1 MFLIFTLV
9 KSCCLV
15 SKEIWFLSNLA
26 LAVPQVL
33 SCLAFNIST
42 WVPNFLSILVM
53 LVNKSIL
60 YLTALTVKPVS
71 ILALYVFL
79 AITLTSLL
87 LSVCCCTLSLN
98 TWTCSP
104 NDCTWG
110 LEAWALNGWGCK
122 STIVGSPTAE
132 SLPVLTWLVVIVTDL
147 LRILLILLIIL
158 LNLPLA
164 LSVQLI
170 VNDLFGIFLL
180 ITLFILAVA
189 LSVQSILNL
198 LSDIFKPLTLLTTL
212 LALSVQFIVNFLL
225 GITLLANW
233 ERVLRTAPPFVQVTT
248 TFIALEEG
256 ALVTL
261 FIVELALSWQF
272 IVTVTDLL
280 PILAILFI
288 LDVALSWQF
297 IVTVTVLFPILVM
310 LFILDVA
317 LSWQST
323 FICIVLSCL
332 AIIFSNTG
340 VALSLHVTLISTFS
354 VFLFNPNLDNISPTV
369 SFNETSILIL
379 TFLFPSLVKSSTS
392 FFASLTFSFPYTLT
406 SVIAWPFTSNW
417 PFSFLVNFNWSPFF
431 TVTSVIAWPFT
442 SNWPFSLI
450 AIGNWSLP
458 LTEILVTALPS
469 TSNWPLLTLASAIL
483 SWPFTN
489 KVTVPF
495 LLTAKLSTSFFTFS
509 APEVSP
515 SIFALAVPSL
525 PSTSSTSFF
534 TFSPPEVSPSIFVL
548 AVPSLPSTLS
558 TSFSTFSAPE
568 VSPSTSALAVPFLL
582 PTLSTSFSTF
592 SAPEVS
598 PSTFILGLL
607 SFSSVLFNSSNI
619 LSIVSST
626 SCLPSISTPGL
637 HMYSPIICNCSL
649 NVLAFL
655 RASSIP
661 SNCNIAVAVFPP
673 KASTI
678 FSNISTFSTP
688 YVCAYI
694 IVLISFGNSL
704 TLFWIFSNS
713 PSPLTP
719 ILYLSFISSGIA
731 FIADSTLSFSLK
743 YWEASAIKSTLACFP
758 SICSTAV
765 IMLLTWS
772 EVSNPSACMAIL
784 TLVVDIESIASFNAL
799 AFWLSSSSPV
809 SPIFKPSKDIPNW
822 SANDINSLISDDV
835 NSIPPISIVLF
846 TSHVPSITWFIASIV
861 LCSNLPLSFI
871 SVSQANTNFS
881 STSVTSP
888 SFVTASIIVLS
899 CLGKSSLSFCSTNQS
914 TLTLPCIS
922 YWPSNSVSKF
932 WSSLNWDSNFLANES
947 PCCNFAV
954 EEP

>member
-1 MFLIFTLV
+1 MFLIFILV

-79 AITLTSLL
+79 AITLISLL
-87 LSVCCCTLSLN
+87 LSVCCCTLSFN

-104 NDCTWG
+104 NDCIWG

-122 STIVGSPTAE
+122 STTVGSPIDE
-132 SLPVLTWLVVIVTDL
+132 LLPVLTWLVVIVTDL

-297 IVTVTVLFPILVM
+297 IVTVTVLFPILVI
-310 LFILDVA
+310 LFILEVA

-369 SFNETSILIL
+369 SFNETSMLIL
-379 TFLFPSLVKSSTS
+379 TFLLSLVKSSTS
-392 FFASLTFSFPYTLT
+392 FFASETFSLPLT
-406 SVIAWPFTSNW
+406 SILVIAWPFTSNW
-417 PFSFLVNFNWSPFF
+417 PFSFLAKVNWSLPL
-431 TVTSVIAWPFT
+431 TLTLVIAWPFT

-458 LTEILVTALPS
+458 LTEIVVTAWPF
-469 TSNWPLLTLASAIL
+469 TSNWPLLILASAIF

-495 LLTAKLSTSFFTFS
+495 LLTAKLSTSFLAFSASEVSALISTLAVPFFPFTLSTSFSTFS
-509 APEVSP
+509 APSV
-515 SIFALAVPSL
+515 L
-525 PSTSSTSFF
+525 PSTFAS
-534 TFSPPEVSPSIFVL
+534 
-548 AVPSLPSTLS
+548 AVPFLPFTLS

-582 PTLSTSFSTF
+582 PTSSTSFFTF

-607 SFSSVLFNSSNI
+607 SCPSVSFNFFNI
-619 LSIVSST
+619 SSIVLIMSS
-626 SCLPSISTPGL
+626 LPSISTPGW
-637 HMYSPIICNCSL
+637 HIKSPIIFNCSS

-673 KASTI
+673 KASTM
-678 FSNISTFSTP
+678 FSSISTFSTP
-688 YVCAYI
+688 YVWAYT
-694 IVLISFGNSL
+694 IVLISFGNFSSL
-704 TLFWIFSNS
+704 LCIPSSLSS
-713 PSPLTP
+713 PSTP

-758 SICSTAV
+758 SIWSTTD
-765 IMLLTWS
+765 IILLTWS
-772 EVSNPSACMAIL
+772 EFSNPSASIATFIFL
-784 TLVVDIESIASFNAL
+784 SVIESIVSFNAW
-799 AFWLSSSSPV
+799 AFWFSPSNPV

-822 SANDINSLISDDV
+822 SANVTNSFISDDV

-846 TSHVPSITWFIASIV
+846 ASQVPSITWFIASIV
-861 LCSNLPLSFI
+861 LCCSLPLSFI

-888 SFVTASIIVLS
+888 SFVTASIIVLN

-914 TLTLPCIS
+914 TLTLPSIS